1 MITHLHL
8 SSAFL
13 RAKSHCC
20 VWLLMLYITTSSAS
34 GLDVDNHKAWF
45 IGAQVVS
52 ITIDK
57 EQSLL
62 SGLSLSRRFNNGLFI
77 GASALQNSQNQ
88 QASNESI
95 KLNAQGS
102 LIAGYGNSLY
112 KNLNYQ
118 ISAGSGIGIG
128 EFSARD
134 GDQISVCHCSY
145 SVFQGIGELSYSL
158 SSAHAL
164 AVQLRYMAFNTGEV
178 ADASTGVAAVYR
190 YGW

>member
-1 MITHLHL
+1 
-8 SSAFL
+8 
-13 RAKSHCC
+13 
-20 VWLLMLYITTSSAS
+20 MLYITANSAS
-34 GLDVDNHKAWF
+34 GLEVDNRKTWF
-45 IGAQVVS
+45 IDAQVVS

-77 GASALQNSQNQ
+77 GASALQNSQNEQ
-88 QASNESI
+88 DSNESI

-112 KNLNYQ
+112 KNINYQ
-118 ISAGSGIGIG
+118 ISAGSGVGIG
-128 EFSARD
+128 EFSAQD

-158 SSAHAL
+158 SSAHSL
-164 AVQLRYMAFNTGEV
+164 AVQLRYMAFNSGEV
-178 ADASTGVAAVYR
+178 ADASTGIAAVYR